1 MDASTDDSQ
10 IVSRAWDFGD
20 PASGASNASTDPNPQ
35 HSYAARGNY
44 RVTLRVTD
52 DEGLSEP
59 VEGNVPNPRT
69 DFYCWTPND
78 GFYVDMHATGHVFGH
93 DYEEQLQGAYPRT
106 NHVLG
111 FGQRWARPE
120 FRCVSRRS
128 GLTCRN
134 DAKHGW
140 WLGRFRG
147 YRVF

>member
-1 MDASTDDSQ
+1 MKLAVIIGAAILALCLALPVPALAVDLHTPGRPAYCDY
-10 IVSRAWDFGD
+10 VPMGD
-20 PASGASNASTDPNPQ
+20 TVHP
-35 HSYAARGNY
+35 
-44 RVTLRVTD
+44 
-52 DEGLSEP
+52 
-59 VEGNVPNPRT
+59 NVPNPRT

-93 DYEEQLQGAYPRT
+93 DYEEQLRGAYPRT
-106 NHVLG
+106 DQVLG
-111 FGQRWARPE
+111 FGQRWSQPG